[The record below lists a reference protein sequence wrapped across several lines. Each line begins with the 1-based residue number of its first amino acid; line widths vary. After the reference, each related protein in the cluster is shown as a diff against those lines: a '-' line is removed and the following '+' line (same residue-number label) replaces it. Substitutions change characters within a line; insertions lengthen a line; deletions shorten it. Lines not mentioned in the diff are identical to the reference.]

1 VQANVKSARAVF
13 LDRDGVINR
22 PVVRAGRPYPPDSLA
37 QLEIFP
43 DVPQALR
50 ALKAGGYRLIVVTN
64 QPDVARGTLPR
75 AVVDT
80 IHARLESVLTL
91 DAVLACTHDDDDRC
105 GCRKPL
111 PGLITRASLELNID
125 CTASYMVGDRWRDIE
140 AGRRAGCKTFFI
152 DRAYDESPPE
162 FYDFRVGSLLEAAQI
177 ILAESPP
184 S

>member
-1 VQANVKSARAVF
+1 VQVDVKSARAVF

-64 QPDVARGTLPR
+64 QPDVARGTIPK
-75 AVVDT
+75 AVVDA

-105 GCRKPL
+105 ECRKPL
-111 PGLITRASLELNID
+111 PGLITYASRELNID

-140 AGRRAGCKTFFI
+140 AGRRAGCKTFFV
-152 DRAYDESPPE
+152 DRAYEEAPPVS
-162 FYDFRVGSLLEAAQI
+162 YDYRVGSLLEAAQI
-177 ILAESPP
+177 ILREGSPA
-184 S
+184 